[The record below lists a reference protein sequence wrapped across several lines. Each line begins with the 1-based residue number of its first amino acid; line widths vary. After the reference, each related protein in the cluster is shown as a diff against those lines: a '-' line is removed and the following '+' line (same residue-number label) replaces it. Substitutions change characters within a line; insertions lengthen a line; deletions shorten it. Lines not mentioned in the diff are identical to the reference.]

1 MPTVSTRPSIDPQI
15 EVMKRPALTVQM
27 GKRADTPEELVK
39 SLTRNGT
46 TSDATR
52 IVLNCLPNTQCVHT
66 AGGQLS
72 MNLVQLYCDPEV
84 NCNDVLSHIIDV
96 LAMMRRAPH

>member
-1 MPTVSTRPSIDPQI
+1 
-15 EVMKRPALTVQM
+15 
-27 GKRADTPEELVK
+27 
-39 SLTRNGT
+39 
-46 TSDATR
+46 
-52 IVLNCLPNTQCVHT
+52 
-66 AGGQLS
+66 